1 MELLKQQVEALIFCS
16 EQSISLEEIAASL
29 KISFDWDLEDEEI
42 LSVIDEIKAKY
53 ESDDF
58 SFELLEISEG
68 FQFLTKKQYHPAVS
82 ALIQH
87 KAKKKL
93 SVSQMETLAIIAYR
107 QPISKTEVE
116 HIRGVSCDY
125 AIQKLL
131 EKELIE
137 ISGKSDGPGRPIIY
151 STSRSFMDYF
161 GIKSVKDL
169 PQLKDIHVEQNE
181 IGIPSEEN
189 FGDENIQNNSEENLI
204 PEIVSDYVSDASIN
218 DVVISPDD
226 ESETSIFS
234 ETSIESKTQNSLVQN
249 IENED
254 DDFYSSEETIEA
266 EVTNTLSDNEVT
278 DFNIE
283 AEEKITSD
291 LIDRKS
297 IYLENELKTQSEEEN
312 IESKDEDDLT

>member
-1 MELLKQQVEALIFCS
+1 MELLKQQLEALIFCS
-16 EQSISLEEIAASL
+16 EQSISLEEISASL
-29 KISFDWDLEDEEI
+29 KISFDWEPEELELLTAIEEI
-42 LSVIDEIKAKY
+42 KLKY
-53 ESDDF
+53 ASDDYA
-58 SFELLEISEG
+58 FELMEISEG
-68 FQFLTKKQYHPAVS
+68 YQFLTKKQYHPTVS

-107 QPISKTEVE
+107 QPISKSEVE

-125 AIQKLL
+125 AVQKLL

-137 ISGKSDGPGRPIIY
+137 ISGKSDGPGRPVLY

-181 IGIPSEEN
+181 IGIPS
-189 FGDENIQNNSEENLI
+189 DENAIEEETNDEIFIQETISISDESNVVPEISDVDNSETKIFAEINIESEEGSSQNTSIISEVDFYSELNEETEENL
-204 PEIVSDYVSDASIN
+204 
-218 DVVISPDD
+218 
-226 ESETSIFS
+226 
-234 ETSIESKTQNSLVQN
+234 
-249 IENED
+249 
-254 DDFYSSEETIEA
+254 
-266 EVTNTLSDNEVT
+266 LSDNKINSF
-278 DFNIE
+278 DIE

-297 IYLENELKTQSEEEN
+297 IYLENELKNQSEQEED
-312 IESKDEDDLT
+312 IQSEDEDDLP